1 MPRQS
6 AAVYRRRRL
15 VTLVALILVLAVV
28 GVSVWL
34 LVARP
39 WAAATEAS
47 PVPTSSSTST
57 STTAPTPSAGASES
71 PAPSPS
77 QTQEGEAPT
86 DGPSV
91 EETPGLVACQAGN
104 VEVTAV
110 TDAESYPAGA
120 LPNLSISLTNRG
132 SADCTIDVGSTTQR
146 FTVSSGADVWWRST
160 DCQENPSS
168 MIATLAAGATVTSKV
183 PVVWDRTRSSVDT
196 CAQENRP
203 RAPGGGSSYHVS
215 VEIGGF
221 PAATTAQ
228 ILLY

>member
-1 MPRQS
+1 M
-6 AAVYRRRRL
+6 L
-15 VTLVALILVLAVV
+15 LGLILVVAVI
-28 GVSVWL
+28 GAAVWL

-39 WAAATEAS
+39 WAGATEAG
-47 PVPTSSSTST
+47 PAPTSTAT
-57 STTAPTPSAGASES
+57 GAPTPDPTPGSTPDPTPTE
-71 PAPSPS
+71 
-77 QTQEGEAPT
+77 TQEGEAPT

-91 EETPGLVACQAGN
+91 EQSPGPVACEARDI
-104 VEVTAV
+104 EVAAV
-110 TDAESYPAGA
+110 TDADTYQPGA

-132 SADCTIDVGSTTQR
+132 AADCTIDVGSTTQV

-160 DCQENPSS
+160 DCQANPSS

-183 PVVWDRTRSSVDT
+183 PVVWDRTRSSVET

-203 RAPGGGSSYHVS
+203 RAPGGGASYHVS

-221 PAATTAQ
+221 AGTASKQ

>member
-15 VTLVALILVLAVV
+15 VAIVGLILLLAVI
-28 GVSVWL
+28 GISVWL

-39 WAAATEAS
+39 WASAAETAPRATPSAS
-47 PVPTSSSTST
+47 
-57 STTAPTPSAGASES
+57 PTPSVDA
-71 PAPSPS
+71 
-77 QTQEGEAPT
+77 APT
-86 DGPSV
+86 GTPSADPSEEPV
-91 EETPGLVACQAGN
+91 AEETPGVVACEAKD
-104 VEVTAV
+104 VVVAAV
-110 TDAESYPAGA
+110 TDRDTYAAGE
-120 LPNLSISLTNRG
+120 LPNLSISLTNNG
-132 SADCTIDVGSTTQR
+132 PTDCTIDVGSSTQV

-183 PVVWDRTRSSVDT
+183 PVVWDRTRSSVET

-203 RAPGGGSSYHVS
+203 RAPGGGSSYHVA

-221 PAATTAQ
+221 AGAATKQ